1 MNKPIELSALASE
14 NLKMLSPE
22 LLERFRALFHTADF
36 RTLNG
41 KRLQGMQPETYTV
54 QLDDDVHVIYR
65 LLDQCT
71 KLQVLNI
78 YQRNSVFDRV

>member
-14 NLKMLSPE
+14 NLKMLPPE
-22 LLERFRALFHTADF
+22 LLDRFRAIFHTTDF
-36 RTLNG
+36 RMLNG
-41 KRLQGMQPETYTV
+41 KRLQGMHPETYTI

-65 LLDQCT
+65 LLNQGA

>member
-14 NLKMLSPE
+14 NLKMLPPE
-22 LLERFRALFHTADF
+22 LLERFRALFHIDF

-65 LLDQCT
+65 LLDQGT